1 MSHDWKIYTKTGD
14 TGETSLIGGER
25 VTKDN
30 LRIECYGTVDEL
42 VSWIGLVRDQE
53 AAMPWLETLIE
64 IQDRLFTIESLLAHD
79 GSALKNPLPMVVE
92 QDIVFL
98 ENQIDLMNEGLPAL
112 SSFILPG
119 GHTLVSYCHIART
132 ICRRAERLVIKLSRT
147 ENVNGL
153 NIKYLNRLSD
163 YLFVLSRR
171 ISYDTGA
178 VETLWKPRIQD
189 KNG

>member
-1 MSHDWKIYTKTGD
+1 MSQNWKIYTKTGD

-42 VSWIGLVRDQE
+42 VSWIGLLRDQE

-64 IQDRLFTIESLLAHD
+64 IQDRLFTVESLLAHD
-79 GSALKNPLPMVVE
+79 GSELKNPLPMVVE

-147 ENVNGL
+147 ENVNVL

-171 ISYDTGA
+171 ISHDLSA
-178 VETLWKPRIQD
+178 FETLWKPRI
-189 KNG
+189 